1 MFGKKKKRALHEA
14 LSRVGVDADFI
25 SSYGGEPE
33 GDRGGYAFG
42 SKGEIIYLSSVLL
55 SIRRMAAERP
65 SLKGKEEEI
74 FVDYIHL
81 MKEQGWMYDPI
92 SNTLEKGKK
101 FKGKKK

>member
-14 LSRVGVDADFI
+14 LSRAGVDADFI
-25 SSYGGEPE
+25 KEYGGEPE
-33 GDRGGYAFG
+33 GDREYVFA

-65 SLKGKEEEI
+65 SLKGREDEI
-74 FVDYIHL
+74 LVDYIHL
-81 MKEQGWMYDPI
+81 MKEQDWVYDPI

>member
-14 LSRVGVDADFI
+14 IGRVGVDADFVKA
-25 SSYGGEPE
+25 YGGEPE
-33 GDRGGYAFG
+33 GDREYAFG
-42 SKGEIIYLSSVLL
+42 NKGEIIYLSSVLL

-74 FVDYIHL
+74 LVDYIHL
-81 MKEQGWMYDPI
+81 MKDQGWMYDPI
-92 SNTLEKGKK
+92 SNTLEMGRK

>member
-14 LSRVGVDADFI
+14 LEKVGVDADFI
-25 SSYGGEPE
+25 RSYGGEPE
-33 GDRGGYAFG
+33 GDREYAFG

-65 SLKGKEEEI
+65 SLKGREDEI
-74 FVDYIHL
+74 LVDYIHL
-81 MKEQGWMYDPI
+81 MKDQGWSYDPV
-92 SNTLEKGKK
+92 SNVLKKGKK